1 MAVFYS
7 KEKSK
12 VGTNTGTIIHWARE
26 LPTNDPEDQTRKE
39 LLPSGYLRCD
49 GTVYSAEVFPELAT
63 ILGTGQSCRFRKP
76 TQTLL
81 DNQFQVPDYGSKKL
95 RASSGSNLGL
105 EVDLRIEDDAGEDIV
120 KSGVGLEVQSNIGTT
135 YEIQYQGNFFL
146 TSQQIVITGQP
157 GFTRAT
163 GNYTETTEVLQTAF
177 LPHAHFH
184 DGTRT
189 RLASSLGNEFNSIGR
204 NFYTRKS
211 TLCVTKS
218 VGNAT
223 MPQGGWYENTY
234 QPLCML
240 AAGRI
245 RTATIDQA
253 SDPYGGGFGIVG
265 RCIRYYYGACFTGCD
280 FAGARYECLIP
291 DGTSC
296 GYPLWSGVT
305 SGCAGGAG
313 SADQDTCGTVQYTG
327 TLFSK
332 CECNGFAGVDPGN
345 ARAQRASQQLTPNY
359 SDPTVPWDS
368 VKTDDTPGYSAISN
382 RTVEVESF
390 GDEAIH
396 RHFVNFSAD
405 PHTYVVNTTPAFIPA
420 APLVSTI
427 QIQTNSQNKADQFI
441 QPYIVQEFL
450 IKF

>member
-1 MAVFYS
+1 
-7 KEKSK
+7 
-12 VGTNTGTIIHWARE
+12 
-26 LPTNDPEDQTRKE
+26 
-39 LLPSGYLRCD
+39 
-49 GTVYSAEVFPELAT
+49 
-63 ILGTGQSCRFRKP
+63 
-76 TQTLL
+76 
-81 DNQFQVPDYGSKKL
+81 
-95 RASSGSNLGL
+95 
-105 EVDLRIEDDAGEDIV
+105 
-120 KSGVGLEVQSNIGTT
+120 
-135 YEIQYQGNFFL
+135 
-146 TSQQIVITGQP
+146 
-157 GFTRAT
+157 
-163 GNYTETTEVLQTAF
+163 
-177 LPHAHFH
+177 
-184 DGTRT
+184 
-189 RLASSLGNEFNSIGR
+189 
-204 NFYTRKS
+204 
-211 TLCVTKS
+211 
-218 VGNAT
+218 
-223 MPQGGWYENTY
+223 
-234 QPLCML
+234 
-240 AAGRI
+240 
-245 RTATIDQA
+245 
-253 SDPYGGGFGIVG
+253 
-265 RCIRYYYGACFTGCD
+265 
-280 FAGARYECLIP
+280 LIP

-332 CECNGFAGVDPGN
+332 CECNGFAGIDPGN

>member
-1 MAVFYS
+1 MAVFYG

-12 VGTNTGTIIHWARE
+12 VGTNTGTIIHWARQ

-49 GTVYSAEVFPELAT
+49 GTVYSAEIFPELAT
-63 ILGTGQSCRFRKP
+63 ILGTGQNCRFRKP
-76 TQTLL
+76 TQTLQ

-95 RASSGSNLGL
+95 RASSGSNLGD
-105 EVDLRIEDDAGEDIV
+105 EIDLRIEDDDGEEIV

-146 TSQQIVITGQP
+146 PSQQIVITGQP

-163 GNYTETTEVLQTAF
+163 GNYTEVTEVLQTAF

-189 RLASSLGNEFNSIGR
+189 RQASSLGNEYNNIGR
-204 NFYTRKS
+204 NFYSRKS
-211 TLCVTKS
+211 TLCIQ
-218 VGNAT
+218 
-223 MPQGGWYENTY
+223 PWYYNTY

-240 AAGRI
+240 AAGRL
-245 RTATIDQA
+245 RTANITQA
-253 SDPYGGGFGIVG
+253 SDPYGGAGGLFG
-265 RCIRYYYGACFTGCD
+265 RCVRYYYGACFTGCD
-280 FAGARYECLIP
+280 FSGARYECLIP

-296 GYPLWSGVT
+296 GYPLWSGQT
-305 SGCAGGAG
+305 SGCAGGG
-313 SADQDTCGTVQYTG
+313 GGPETLNCGTVQYTG
-327 TLFSK
+327 TLYSV
-332 CECNGFAGVDPGN
+332 CECNGFAGVDPGD
-345 ARAQRASQQLTPNY
+345 ARPQRGPQQLTPNY

-368 VKTDDTPGYSAISN
+368 VKTDDREGFSAISN
-382 RTVEVESF
+382 VTTEVENF

-405 PHTYVVNTTPAFIPA
+405 EHTYVVNTTPVFIPA

-427 QIQTNSQNKADQFI
+427 QIQVNTENKADQFI